1 MERAFAESGTW
12 PGRALRRASYSG
24 GMPLSGPLY
33 ERITTA
39 PAVPAGL
46 PMVVALTG
54 FTDAGSAVS
63 RLVDHIRTEHEPNPV
78 VAFNADVLFDYRARR
93 PLITFDG
100 DHLVDYQPPR
110 LDLSLVRDSLGQP
123 FVLLSGYEPDFSWDA
138 FTDTVVGLAEGLE
151 VRSITWVHA
160 IPMPVPHTRPLG
172 TTVSGTRSDLTEAH
186 SVWKP
191 HTQVPSTAGHLLEY
205 RLADA
210 GMSVAGFALLI
221 PHYLAETDFPAAA
234 IAALD
239 SISIATGLVFDSDT
253 LREENREYLEKVDD
267 QVSGSD
273 ELTTM
278 LHNLENR
285 YDAYMAGSTQAQ
297 PIIHTGDLPSA
308 DELAAELER
317 FLANRPSGDE
327 DRRPGLG

>member
-1 MERAFAESGTW
+1 
-12 PGRALRRASYSG
+12 
-24 GMPLSGPLY
+24 MPLSGPLY

-39 PAVPAGL
+39 PPVPAGL
-46 PMVVALTG
+46 PLVVALTG
-54 FTDAGSAVS
+54 FTDAGSAVT
-63 RLVDHIRTEHEPNPV
+63 RVVDHLHTEHDPQPV
-78 VAFNADVLFDYRARR
+78 VTFNPDVLFDYRARR

-100 DHLVDYQPPR
+100 DHLTDYRPPR
-110 LDLSLVRDSLGQP
+110 LDLALVHDALGQP
-123 FVLLSGYEPDFSWDA
+123 FVLLSGYEPDFAWEA
-138 FTDTVVGLAEGLE
+138 FVDTVVGLAEGLQ
-151 VRSITWVHA
+151 VRSVTWVHA

-172 TTVSGTRSDLTEAH
+172 TTVSGNRSDLTEAH

-191 HTQVPSTAGHLLEY
+191 RTQVPSTAGHLLEY
-205 RLADA
+205 RLSDA
-210 GMSVAGFALLI
+210 GVSVSGFALLI

-239 SISIATGLVFDSDT
+239 SVSIATGLVFDSDT
-253 LREENREYLEKVDD
+253 LRDENREYLEKVDD
-267 QVSGSD
+267 QVSASD

-278 LHNLENR
+278 LHNLEAR

-317 FLANRPSGDE
+317 FLANRPSGDD